1 MSARLVCPR
10 KFEIEVEMKSIS
22 KRLETRVFTV
32 LDSQWSVFE
41 IITSLPIIFDRVM
54 AMKLTGRRK
63 QKSTL
68 ETESTSN

>member
-1 MSARLVCPR
+1 MSARLVRRR
-10 KFEIEVEMKSIS
+10 KFEIGVEMKSIS

-41 IITSLPIIFDRVM
+41 IITSLPIILDRVM
-54 AMKLTGRRK
+54 AMKITGERK